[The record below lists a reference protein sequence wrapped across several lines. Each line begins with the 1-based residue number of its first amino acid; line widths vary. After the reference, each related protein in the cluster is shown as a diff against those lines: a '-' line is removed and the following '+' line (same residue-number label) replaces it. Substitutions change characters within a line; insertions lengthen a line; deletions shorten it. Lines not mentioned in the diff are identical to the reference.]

1 MGDAMRSD
9 ADAGSERGAMR
20 PSLRWVRQCVATDAA
35 LGLSSVRLGVPP
47 PIAARAVPSV
57 SEHAPEPESLVN
69 RPSAARGDLTQAG
82 LQHVAAPSPRAPQSA
97 PNKIP
102 GLRAGVEIETLTST
116 EAKQAALDRLRERHD
131 RECPHCTTATSHTRT
146 VFGEGD
152 CNAELMFVG
161 EAPGETEDQLGR
173 PFVGKAGQ
181 KLDEMIA
188 AMGMARSQV
197 YIANVLKSRPPE
209 NRTPLQ
215 HEVEGCGPYLV
226 EQIRII
232 RPRVIVTLGGP
243 ATKLLLAT
251 ELGITR
257 LRGIWSAFEV
267 VDPPATERDGSD
279 IASSMGGFCPTP
291 RSIPVMPTFHP
302 AYVLRNYT
310 PETRRMVWS
319 DLQAALGKLRALRDA
334 APSASTTG

>member
-1 MGDAMRSD
+1 MGDAMQSD
-9 ADAGSERGAMR
+9 AVAESERGAMQ

-35 LGLSSVRLGVPP
+35 LGLTSVRLGATPP
-47 PIAARAVPSV
+47 VAARTMPSV
-57 SEHAPEPESLVN
+57 SERAPAPESLVN
-69 RPSAARGDLTQAG
+69 RPPAARGEVALAG
-82 LQHVAAPSPRAPQSA
+82 LPHIAAPSLPTSLSA

-102 GLRAGVEIETLTST
+102 GLRAGVAIETLTST
-116 EAKQAALDRLRERHD
+116 DAKQAALDRLRERHD
-131 RECPHCTTATSHTRT
+131 RECPHCTTATYHTRT

-152 CNAELMFVG
+152 CDAELMFVG

-181 KLDEMIA
+181 KLDEMIT

-251 ELGITR
+251 EMGITR
-257 LRGIWSAFEV
+257 LRGIWSTFEFA
-267 VDPPATERDGSD
+267 DSPTAEAERSDG
-279 IASSMGGFCPTP
+279 AASMGGFCPTP

-334 APSASTTG
+334 APSKLAMG